1 MTTKRRLSASVDAEL
16 VAVAQQ
22 AVTGGHAESISA
34 WVNDALRLKAD
45 HDRRLQAL
53 DEFLAAYEAEHGEIT
68 DDEMRDAA
76 RRARERAIVV
86 RGNPEQRSPGQP
98 ARPGSCLMLV
108 LDAGAFV
115 AVERG
120 SRNVVAL
127 VKRER
132 LAGRPPV
139 TSGGVVAQV
148 WRGGSGR
155 QAPMARLLAG
165 TDVAPV
171 DDRLGRRAGMLLAR
185 SGQSDAIDAT
195 VVCLAADGD
204 DILTSDPGDLRA
216 LAEAA
221 EIHVEL
227 VPV

>member
-1 MTTKRRLSASVDAEL
+1 
-16 VAVAQQ
+16 
-22 AVTGGHAESISA
+22 
-34 WVNDALRLKAD
+34 
-45 HDRRLQAL
+45 
-53 DEFLAAYEAEHGEIT
+53 
-68 DDEMRDAA
+68 
-76 RRARERAIVV
+76 
-86 RGNPEQRSPGQP
+86 
-98 ARPGSCLMLV
+98 MLV

-120 SRNVVAL
+120 DRDVVAL

-148 WRGGSGR
+148 WRGGRGR
-155 QAPMARLLAG
+155 QAELARLLAG
-165 TDVAPV
+165 VHVAAV
-171 DDRLGRRAGMLLAR
+171 DDHLGRRAGMLLAR
-185 SGQSDAIDAT
+185 SGQSDVIDAT

-221 EIHVEL
+221 EVHVEL
-227 VPV
+227 IPV

>member
-1 MTTKRRLSASVDAEL
+1 
-16 VAVAQQ
+16 
-22 AVTGGHAESISA
+22 
-34 WVNDALRLKAD
+34 
-45 HDRRLQAL
+45 
-53 DEFLAAYEAEHGEIT
+53 
-68 DDEMRDAA
+68 
-76 RRARERAIVV
+76 
-86 RGNPEQRSPGQP
+86 
-98 ARPGSCLMLV
+98 MLV

-115 AVERG
+115 AAERG
-120 SRNVVAL
+120 SRDVVAL

-132 LAGRPPV
+132 LAGRPPI

-155 QAPMARLLAG
+155 QAPLARLLAG

-171 DDRLGRRAGMLLAR
+171 DDRLGRQAGMLLAR
-185 SGQSDAIDAT
+185 SGHSDAIDAT

-204 DILTSDPGDLRA
+204 HILTSDPDDLRA

>member
-1 MTTKRRLSASVDAEL
+1 
-16 VAVAQQ
+16 
-22 AVTGGHAESISA
+22 
-34 WVNDALRLKAD
+34 
-45 HDRRLQAL
+45 
-53 DEFLAAYEAEHGEIT
+53 
-68 DDEMRDAA
+68 
-76 RRARERAIVV
+76 
-86 RGNPEQRSPGQP
+86 
-98 ARPGSCLMLV
+98 MLV

-120 SRNVVAL
+120 GGDVVAL

-155 QAPMARLLAG
+155 QAPLARLLAG
-165 TDVAPV
+165 VYVAPV

-185 SGQSDAIDAT
+185 SGHSDAIDAT

-204 DILTSDPGDLRA
+204 DILTSYPSDLRA

-227 VPV
+227 IPV

>member
-1 MTTKRRLSASVDAEL
+1 
-16 VAVAQQ
+16 
-22 AVTGGHAESISA
+22 
-34 WVNDALRLKAD
+34 
-45 HDRRLQAL
+45 
-53 DEFLAAYEAEHGEIT
+53 
-68 DDEMRDAA
+68 
-76 RRARERAIVV
+76 
-86 RGNPEQRSPGQP
+86 
-98 ARPGSCLMLV
+98 MLV

-115 AVERG
+115 AAERG
-120 SRNVVAL
+120 SRDVVAL

-132 LAGRPPV
+132 LAGRPPI

-155 QAPMARLLAG
+155 QAPLARLLAG

-171 DDRLGRRAGMLLAR
+171 DDRLGRQAGMLLAR
-185 SGQSDAIDAT
+185 SGHSDAIDAT

-204 DILTSDPGDLRA
+204 DILTSDPDDLRA

>member
-1 MTTKRRLSASVDAEL
+1 
-16 VAVAQQ
+16 
-22 AVTGGHAESISA
+22 
-34 WVNDALRLKAD
+34 
-45 HDRRLQAL
+45 
-53 DEFLAAYEAEHGEIT
+53 
-68 DDEMRDAA
+68 
-76 RRARERAIVV
+76 
-86 RGNPEQRSPGQP
+86 
-98 ARPGSCLMLV
+98 MLV

-120 SRNVVAL
+120 NRDVFAL

-139 TSGGVVAQV
+139 TSGGVVAEV

-155 QAPMARLLAG
+155 QAQMARLLAG
-165 TDVAPV
+165 TAVASV
-171 DDRLGRRAGMLLAR
+171 DDTLARRAGMLLAR

-204 DILTSDPGDLRA
+204 DILTSDPGDLRV

-221 EIHVEL
+221 GLHVEI